1 MSLLLRS
8 MRDPYPWCREP
19 EPVTRGT
26 RHIGTVWTMPDRHVR
41 ASFSAQLEDIER
53 LVMRQFGLVIEGI
66 AGATTVLLGDDHE
79 AARAL
84 IARDEIIDDLEYQIE
99 ETVEQQLLLEAP
111 VARDFRFLMTVS
123 RIVPELERSG
133 DLAEHIAAEAA
144 RGFGR
149 ELTPSLRGSVQ
160 DMGDIA
166 GTMWRRAADAFRDHD
181 GEAGAELDVVDD
193 ELDVL
198 HRGFV
203 DEAASVLVGEA
214 VSSAA
219 LVGRYY
225 ERLGDH
231 AVNIA
236 RRITYLATGRPQHD
250 RT

>member
-1 MSLLLRS
+1 M
-8 MRDPYPWCREP
+8 
-19 EPVTRGT
+19 T
-26 RHIGTVWTMPDRHVR
+26 DRPGHVR
-41 ASFSAQLEDIER
+41 VSFSAHLEEIER

-66 AGATTVLLGDDHE
+66 AGATTVLLADDTE
-79 AARAL
+79 AAKRL
-84 IARDEIIDDLEYQIE
+84 VARDEMIDDLEYEIE
-99 ETVEQQLLLEAP
+99 ESVEQQLLLESP

-133 DLAEHIAAEAA
+133 DLAEHIAAEAS

-149 ELTPSLRGSVQ
+149 ALTQPLRGAVQ

-166 GTMWRRAADAFRDHD
+166 GSMWRRAADAFKEHD
-181 GEAGAELDVVDD
+181 GEAGEELDRVDD
-193 ELDVL
+193 ELDAI
-198 HRGFV
+198 HRRFV
-203 DEAASVLVGEA
+203 DEAAEQLSGEE

-236 RRITYLATGRPQHD
+236 KRITYLATGRPQRD
-250 RT
+250 RP